1 MKLILTIKN
10 QDIIKIQLKIGS
22 KTIDQE
28 SLTISRNLDTL
39 LISAIDKILSKNKID
54 RLSLKSLEIPTKL
67 KDGTVSSM
75 IIRTIKSG
83 LEV

>member
-10 QDIIKIQLKIGS
+10 QDIVKIQLKIGS
-22 KTIDQE
+22 KVIDQE

-39 LISAIDKILSKNKID
+39 LIRAIDKVLFKNKIG

-67 KDGTVSSM
+67 KDGAVSSM

-83 LEV
+83 LEI